1 MALSE
6 TAPAP
11 PPALTAPT
19 MCEALMTTAALRPD
33 QVALRSPDDSFS
45 LTFAQLLRRLAATAS
60 LLHDRGLRKGDA
72 LGLMML
78 NRPEFHVVD
87 AAAMLLGATPFSLYN
102 TSPAEQIAFVMGD
115 AGNRIVVAEARFVD
129 VVRQAAGDG
138 VQVVELGEL
147 EGGDE
152 DFDLEPH
159 WRAVAP
165 EDLLTLIYTSGTTGP
180 PKGVELTHA
189 NMLAELR
196 AMHAAVPLEGGG
208 RWVSFLPSAHVADR
222 WGSHYASLM
231 TYGHTVT
238 PVADPT
244 QLFAVV
250 AQVRPT
256 AFGGV
261 PRVWEKLKAALEAS
275 GAAALPQ
282 DQLRAR
288 LGLHEARWL
297 AVCKPRFADVLR
309 EAAGDAVRV
318 VELDE
323 LSGGDEGFDLES
335 RWRAVTPDDL
345 LTLIYTSGTTGPPKG
360 VELAH
365 ASMLA
370 ELRGV
375 HAAVPLEGGGRWVSF
390 LPSAHVADRWGSHYS
405 ALMTYGHTVTPVADP
420 TQVFAV
426 VAQVRPTSFGGVPR
440 VWEKLKAALEASGAA
455 ALPADQLKARLGLD
469 EARWLAV
476 GAAPTPVEVLEF
488 FAERGMPI
496 CEVWGM
502 SETSCIVTTNRPG
515 ATKLGSVGQP
525 VDGMELWIADDGE
538 LLVRGPL
545 VMAGYRNRP
554 DLTAQAVDADGWLH
568 TGDVG
573 RIDDDGYVWIV
584 DRKKEL
590 IINAAGKNISPA
602 NIEALLKSSGPLI
615 GQACVI
621 GDRRPYIVA
630 LLVLDPDTA
639 AGLDPTDADVVA
651 QVQEEV
657 DAANAHLA
665 RVEQVKRFRVV
676 PAEWLPG
683 GDELTP
689 TMKLKRRPI
698 AEKYAGEID
707 ALYA

>member
-1 MALSE
+1 VTLSE
-6 TAPAP
+6 AVPAP
-11 PPALTAPT
+11 PPALTAAT
-19 MCEALMTTAALRPD
+19 MCEALMTTAGQRPD
-33 QVALRSPDDSFS
+33 QVALRSPDDAFS

-60 LLHDRGLRKGDA
+60 LLHDRGLRRGEA

-115 AGNRIVVAEARFVD
+115 AGNRLVVVEPRFAD
-129 VVRQAAGDG
+129 VVRQAARDG
-138 VQVVELGEL
+138 VQVVQLSELD
-147 EGGDE
+147 GGDE
-152 DFDLEPH
+152 DFDLEAH

-196 AMHAAVPLEGGG
+196 
-208 RWVSFLPSAHVADR
+208 
-222 WGSHYASLM
+222 
-231 TYGHTVT
+231 
-238 PVADPT
+238 
-244 QLFAVV
+244 
-250 AQVRPT
+250 
-256 AFGGV
+256 
-261 PRVWEKLKAALEAS
+261 
-275 GAAALPQ
+275 
-282 DQLRAR
+282 
-288 LGLHEARWL
+288 
-297 AVCKPRFADVLR
+297 
-309 EAAGDAVRV
+309 
-318 VELDE
+318 
-323 LSGGDEGFDLES
+323 
-335 RWRAVTPDDL
+335 
-345 LTLIYTSGTTGPPKG
+345 
-360 VELAH
+360 
-365 ASMLA
+365 
-370 ELRGV
+370 GV
-375 HAAVPLEGGGRWVSF
+375 HAAVPLQGGGRWISF

-420 TQVFAV
+420 AQLFAV
-426 VAQVRPTSFGGVPR
+426 VAQVRPTAFAGVPR

-455 ALPADQLKARLGLD
+455 QLAPDELRARLGLD
-469 EARWLAV
+469 QARWLAT
-476 GAAPTPVEVLEF
+476 GAAPMPVEVLEF
-488 FAERGMPI
+488 FAARGMPI

-502 SETSCIVTTNRPG
+502 SETSCIATTNRPG

-525 VDGMELWIADDGE
+525 LDGMELWLADDGE

-554 DLTAQAVDADGWLH
+554 DLTAQAIDADGWLR

-573 RIDDDGYVWIV
+573 RIDDDGFLWIV

-615 GQACVI
+615 GQACVV
-621 GDRRPYIVA
+621 GDRRPYIAA

-639 AGLDPTDADVVA
+639 AGLDPADLDVVA
-651 QVQEEV
+651 RVQAEV
-657 DAANAHLA
+657 DAANAHLS
-665 RVEQVKRFRVV
+665 RVEQVKRFRVL

-698 AEKYAGEID
+698 AAKYTGEID
-707 ALYA
+707 GLYA

>member
-1 MALSE
+1 MSLSE

-11 PPALTAPT
+11 PPALGAAT
-19 MCEALMTTAALRPD
+19 MCEALMTTAAERPE
-33 QVALRSPDDSFS
+33 QVALRSPDDAFS
-45 LTFAQLLRRLAATAS
+45 LTYAQLTRRLAATAS
-60 LLHDRGLRKGDA
+60 ILHDLGLRRGDA

-115 AGNRIVVAEARFVD
+115 AGNRLVVCEPRFSEVL
-129 VVRQAAGDG
+129 REAAGDR
-138 VQVVELGEL
+138 VAIVEIDEL
-147 EGGDE
+147 TGGDE
-152 DFDLEPH
+152 DFELEAH
-159 WRAVAP
+159 WRAVTP

-196 AMHAAVPLEGGG
+196 GLHAAVPLESGG

-222 WGSHYASLM
+222 WGSHYSALM
-231 TYGHTVT
+231 AYGHTVT

-275 GAAALPQ
+275 GAAALAP
-282 DQLRAR
+282 
-288 LGLHEARWL
+288 
-297 AVCKPRFADVLR
+297 
-309 EAAGDAVRV
+309 
-318 VELDE
+318 DE
-323 LSGGDEGFDLES
+323 
-335 RWRAVTPDDL
+335 
-345 LTLIYTSGTTGPPKG
+345 
-360 VELAH
+360 
-365 ASMLA
+365 
-370 ELRGV
+370 
-375 HAAVPLEGGGRWVSF
+375 
-390 LPSAHVADRWGSHYS
+390 
-405 ALMTYGHTVTPVADP
+405 
-420 TQVFAV
+420 
-426 VAQVRPTSFGGVPR
+426 
-440 VWEKLKAALEASGAA
+440 
-455 ALPADQLKARLGLD
+455 LKARLGLD

-488 FAERGMPI
+488 FAQRDMPI

-515 ATKLGSVGQP
+515 AMRFGSVGQP
-525 VDGMELWIADDGE
+525 IEGMELWIADDGE

-545 VMAGYRNRP
+545 VMAGYRNRS
-554 DLTAQAVDADGWLH
+554 DLTAKAVDADGWLH
-568 TGDVG
+568 TGDVA
-573 RIDDDGYVWIV
+573 RIDDDGFVWIV

-590 IINAAGKNISPA
+590 IINAAGKNMSPA
-602 NIEALLKSSGPLI
+602 NIEARLKASGPLI
-615 GQACVI
+615 GQACVV
-621 GDRRPYIVA
+621 GDRRPYNVA
-630 LLVLDPDTA
+630 LLVLDPDTG
-639 AGLDPTDADVVA
+639 AGLDPTDAAVVA
-651 QVQEEV
+651 RVQEEV
-657 DAANAHLA
+657 DAANAHLS
-665 RVEQVKRFRVV
+665 RVEQIKRFSLLA
-676 PAEWLPG
+676 AEWLPG

>member
-1 MALSE
+1 MTLSE
-6 TAPAP
+6 AAPAP
-11 PPALTAPT
+11 PPALAAAT
-19 MCEALMTTAALRPD
+19 MCEALMITAAQRPD
-33 QVALRSPDDSFS
+33 QIALRSPDDTFS
-45 LTFAQLLRRLAATAS
+45 LTFAQLERRLAATAS
-60 LLHDRGLRKGDA
+60 VLHDLGLRKGDA
-72 LGLMML
+72 LGLMLL
-78 NRPEFHVVD
+78 NRPEFHVFD

-115 AGNRIVVAEARFVD
+115 ARNRLVVAEPRFLD
-129 VVRQAAGDG
+129 VARQAAGDG
-138 VQVVELGEL
+138 VRVVELDEL
-147 EGGDE
+147 DGGDE
-152 DFDLEPH
+152 DFDLEAH

-165 EDLLTLIYTSGTTGP
+165 EDVLTLIYTSGTTGP

-189 NMLAELR
+189 N
-196 AMHAAVPLEGGG
+196 
-208 RWVSFLPSAHVADR
+208 
-222 WGSHYASLM
+222 
-231 TYGHTVT
+231 
-238 PVADPT
+238 
-244 QLFAVV
+244 
-250 AQVRPT
+250 
-256 AFGGV
+256 
-261 PRVWEKLKAALEAS
+261 
-275 GAAALPQ
+275 
-282 DQLRAR
+282 
-288 LGLHEARWL
+288 
-297 AVCKPRFADVLR
+297 
-309 EAAGDAVRV
+309 
-318 VELDE
+318 
-323 LSGGDEGFDLES
+323 
-335 RWRAVTPDDL
+335 
-345 LTLIYTSGTTGPPKG
+345 
-360 VELAH
+360 
-365 ASMLA
+365 MLA

-420 TQVFAV
+420 TQVLAV
-426 VAQVRPTSFGGVPR
+426 VAQVRPTAFGGVPR

-455 ALPADQLKARLGLD
+455 ELAPDALRARLGFD

-488 FAERGMPI
+488 FAARGMPI

-538 LLVRGPL
+538 LLVRGAL

-554 DLTAQAVDADGWLH
+554 DLTAQAIDADGWLH

-573 RIDDDGYVWIV
+573 RIDEEGYLWIV

-602 NIEALLKSSGPLI
+602 NIEAFLKSSGPLI
-615 GQACVI
+615 GQACVV

-639 AGLDPTDADVVA
+639 AGLDPADPDVVA
-651 QVQEEV
+651 RVQEEV
-657 DAANAHLA
+657 DAANAHLS
-665 RVEQVKRFRVV
+665 RVEQVKRFLVV
-676 PAEWLPG
+676 SAEWLPG

-698 AEKYAGEID
+698 AAKYAGEID

>member
-1 MALSE
+1 
-6 TAPAP
+6 
-11 PPALTAPT
+11 
-19 MCEALMTTAALRPD
+19 
-33 QVALRSPDDSFS
+33 
-45 LTFAQLLRRLAATAS
+45 
-60 LLHDRGLRKGDA
+60 
-72 LGLMML
+72 
-78 NRPEFHVVD
+78 
-87 AAAMLLGATPFSLYN
+87 
-102 TSPAEQIAFVMGD
+102 
-115 AGNRIVVAEARFVD
+115 
-129 VVRQAAGDG
+129 
-138 VQVVELGEL
+138 
-147 EGGDE
+147 
-152 DFDLEPH
+152 
-159 WRAVAP
+159 
-165 EDLLTLIYTSGTTGP
+165 
-180 PKGVELTHA
+180 
-189 NMLAELR
+189 
-196 AMHAAVPLEGGG
+196 
-208 RWVSFLPSAHVADR
+208 
-222 WGSHYASLM
+222 
-231 TYGHTVT
+231 VT

-282 DQLRAR
+282 EQLRAR
-288 LGLHEARWL
+288 LG
-297 AVCKPRFADVLR
+297 
-309 EAAGDAVRV
+309 
-318 VELDE
+318 
-323 LSGGDEGFDLES
+323 
-335 RWRAVTPDDL
+335 
-345 LTLIYTSGTTGPPKG
+345 
-360 VELAH
+360 
-365 ASMLA
+365 M
-370 ELRGV
+370 
-375 HAAVPLEGGGRWVSF
+375 
-390 LPSAHVADRWGSHYS
+390 
-405 ALMTYGHTVTPVADP
+405 
-420 TQVFAV
+420 
-426 VAQVRPTSFGGVPR
+426 
-440 VWEKLKAALEASGAA
+440 
-455 ALPADQLKARLGLD
+455 D

-476 GAAPTPVEVLEF
+476 GAAPTPVDVLEF

-515 ATKLGSVGQP
+515 ATRLGSVGQP

-602 NIEALLKSSGPLI
+602 NIEVLLKSSGPLI

-651 QVQEEV
+651 RVQEEV